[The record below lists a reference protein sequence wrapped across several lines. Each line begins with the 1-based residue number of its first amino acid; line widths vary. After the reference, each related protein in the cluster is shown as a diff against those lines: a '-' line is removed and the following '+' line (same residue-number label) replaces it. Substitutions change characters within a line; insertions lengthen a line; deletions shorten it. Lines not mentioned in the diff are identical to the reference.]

1 MKKNILPIKIDES
14 ETKIVQIN
22 THWINCLNMF
32 LNLRKQVKINM
43 FKLLALCMQPCIAQ
57 GCARDF
63 IGVSEEGT
71 LDNSLEGTE
80 IVAMNDGVVVH
91 VLDQYEGPTAAEA
104 AGNHVIVKHGEHCYA
119 LYAHM
124 QRGSIR
130 IQVGDKVAQ
139 GQTLGLVG
147 NTGNSTAS
155 HLHFQLTWNDPRS
168 KWAVMRPLTNFAAY
182 SEAKIDLN
190 DAFNLKAAFNK
201 KIEINNS
208 GNVSWGGF
216 LN

>member
-1 MKKNILPIKIDES
+1 MKKNILPIKENGAKMI
-14 ETKIVQIN
+14 QLN
-22 THWINCLNMF
+22 THWINCLNTF
-32 LNLRKQVKINM
+32 LSLRKQVKMNV
-43 FKLLALCMQPCIAQ
+43 FKLFALCMQPCIAQ

-71 LDNSLEGTE
+71 FDNSLEGAE
-80 IVAMNDGVVVH
+80 IVAMNDGIVVH
-91 VLDQYEGPTAAEA
+91 VLDKYEGPTAEEA

-124 QRGSIR
+124 QRGSICVK
-130 IQVGDKVAQ
+130 IGDTVSQ
-139 GQTLGLVG
+139 GQTLGVVG
-147 NTGNSTAS
+147 NTGNSSAS

-182 SEAKIDLN
+182 SEAKIDIKE
-190 DAFNLKAAFNK
+190 AFNLKASLNK
-201 KIEINNS
+201 NLENNNS
-208 GNVSWGGF
+208 GTISWGGF